1 MNCSTLS
8 EWYCARTQTQT
19 SFLDMGDE
27 TIDSH
32 WYSAVYPN
40 NELCIVRQVLD
51 TKHNGKK

>member
-40 NELCIVRQVLD
+40 NELRIVRQVLD